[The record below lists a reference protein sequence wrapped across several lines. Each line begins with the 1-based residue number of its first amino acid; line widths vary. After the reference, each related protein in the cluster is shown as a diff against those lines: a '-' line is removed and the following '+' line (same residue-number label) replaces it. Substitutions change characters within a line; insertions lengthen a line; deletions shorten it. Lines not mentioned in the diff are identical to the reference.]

1 MKELQDLVKKY
12 YEFLDVIIS
21 DEELYCNFSNQ
32 IEENERMWL
41 FENGE
46 LDNYV
51 CKMILK
57 DILYSFIFNID
68 IIKTELINA
77 TQFFYEEYSRK
88 KTLNIYEEIK
98 KVFKDF
104 HIEEIEKIE
113 KIIRGN

>member
-1 MKELQDLVKKY
+1 MKQLQDLVKKY

-21 DEELYCNFSNQ
+21 DEELYCNYSDK

-46 LDNYV
+46 LDNCVY
-51 CKMILK
+51 KMILK
-57 DILYSFIFNID
+57 DILYDFVFDID

-88 KTLNIYEEIK
+88 KTLNMYEEIK

-104 HIEEIEKIE
+104 YVEEIENIIKE
-113 KIIRGN
+113 K

>member
-1 MKELQDLVKKY
+1 MKQLQDLVKKY
-12 YEFLDVIIS
+12 YEFLDIIIS
-21 DEELYCNFSNQ
+21 DEELYCNFSDK

-51 CKMILK
+51 YKMILK
-57 DILYSFIFNID
+57 DILYSFIFNIEG
-68 IIKTELINA
+68 IKREMSGA

-88 KTLNIYEEIK
+88 KTLNMYEEIK

-104 HIEEIEKIE
+104 YVEEIENVIKE
-113 KIIRGN
+113 K